1 MFKNLG
7 ALYCDLKNHGETGE
21 RDLPEGVQHVKDL
34 TVKHK
39 SIEKKWQYRLFIRI
53 FISRFLVSFPLQD
66 SSHFKLREQ
75 IKVTIK
81 NKNIV

>member
-7 ALYCDLKNHGETGE
+7 TLYCDLKNNGQTGE
-21 RDLPEGVQHVKDL
+21 RDLPEGVHVKDL
-34 TVKHK
+34 TAKTQK
-39 SIEKKWQYRLFIRI
+39 YWQKVTIQFIYKN
-53 FISRFLVSFPLQD
+53 FHTRFLVSLPLQD
-66 SSHFKLREQ
+66 SSHFELREH